1 MKATMKNQKEKNN
14 MPMFKIKAKAE
25 FEVVVEAKNKAEAND
40 WAEQVLTDIIDINV
54 EYSDRI
60 QTLNKDVKV
69 SKAKL
74 QSPDEV
80 KD

>member
-1 MKATMKNQKEKNN
+1 MKEKNN

-40 WAEQVLTDIIDINV
+40 WAEQVLTDIIDIDV